1 MDPLR
6 VMKIERTI
14 VVASTFTAEPVRDS
28 VQFWIERMEMGGR
41 ISFAPQNQLFQTLL
55 DPTSPFTLNPGGLN
69 VVLMR
74 WEDLDHAEKSEG
86 DRVLNDLIEALRA
99 CSARAKVPHLVIPC
113 PASPSAAATVR
124 HQVYAQWDGRL
135 ADEFAANPNI
145 RLVTSE
151 ILQTLYPSASIHD
164 SRGDRLALIPYS
176 PAMFAALGT
185 VISRTFHG
193 LTTEPYK
200 AIVADCDGTLWG
212 GVCGEEGPHG
222 VRLERSHLA
231 LQEFLVSQSQQGVLI
246 CLCSKNNEDDVEAV
260 FRQRA
265 DMPLLRE
272 HLAASRINWA
282 PKAENLKSIA
292 EELGLGTESF
302 IFLDDNPIECEAMRR
317 SLPNVLTLQLPAD
330 QSDIPRWL
338 RRVWAFD
345 RTVPT
350 NEDRKRTSLYQQER
364 ERRQLRKRSMTL
376 GEFLAG
382 LDLKVACVP
391 LDAGNVARASQ
402 LTFRVN
408 QFNLTTIRRTEGE
421 LAALL
426 REGGLNGF
434 TVQVSDRFGDYGLV
448 GLVLYSLIRDALR
461 VDTLLLSCRALGRG
475 VEHRILAELA
485 SIAKSS
491 GLRVIELRL
500 IPTGKNQPAHEF
512 LGTNLGSYRQQHA
525 QYDDYRVPVNVALAI
540 RYLPRTTKERSAG
553 FDPDASSIPTDDDG
567 FNAARPQRFASIAC
581 GMLDADGILAAIQE
595 WRGRDCIDEN
605 AALVPASTEL
615 ERLLVDVWA
624 EVLGLQRVGLRDN
637 FFSLGGDS
645 LMMVRIII
653 RLYGL
658 TGVEFPISAFFES
671 PTIQEQVIKFDPL
684 LREQRQ

>member
-461 VDTLLLSCRALGRG
+461 VDTLLLSCRAL
-475 VEHRILAELA
+475 
-485 SIAKSS
+485 
-491 GLRVIELRL
+491 
-500 IPTGKNQPAHEF
+500 
-512 LGTNLGSYRQQHA
+512 
-525 QYDDYRVPVNVALAI
+525 NVALAI